1 VTKVLLTRGLGAILL
16 TLCPA
21 LLPVP
26 PACGQ
31 QQTTIEQ
38 VTPAQRGPE
47 QTAPEQVSLA
57 QATPAQPHRPGPAE
71 SLYLQ
76 LSSIGLDPTRVFR
89 VRGAA
94 LDRSAI
100 HITLEDGTIAFTKDV
115 LGRIT
120 GAFFQGDGE
129 VLLTPPNDVE
139 RKSMSLF
146 TGMAI
151 LEERF
156 STAYFRFNDNTPNEL
171 QPGFRAPEDPAGFVE
186 QWDLTARHLAQIEG
200 MRLLESFS
208 AMLPVSGGT
217 PSAEPAS
224 PRTADPADR
233 MLHARLQGNKLGVF
247 DIFFDS
253 TAGEQV
259 EVGQSRT
266 GDDGTTYY
274 DIWTSFAIESAG
286 RRRPGRTETVPT
298 LPAETEVQEDE
309 IFVHSYVIDAHVK
322 PPKELD
328 AVVELQ
334 LDAVHG
340 GSRFLGFELSRFLQ
354 IQSVEADGKPVEFI
368 HNPAVEGTRLA
379 RSGNDLVAVILPEPA
394 RKGQKI
400 KLRFVY
406 GGEVLAEAGK
416 GLLYV
421 GARGTWYPNRGLAM
435 ADFDLTF
442 HYPQEWTL
450 LATGKPAPRTPQTVP
465 SGSNEQVARWVSE
478 RPIPVAGFNLGKY
491 VRGTAQAGN
500 VTVETYATSGVE
512 RDFPKPPVAT
522 VPSDAPQQR
531 PGGVTPSSIA
541 PNMPI
546 IPSTPSPS
554 RNATAVAEVTARAI
568 RYYAERLGP
577 FPYSQL
583 ALTQLP
589 GRESQG
595 WPGLIFLSSYAFLTQ
610 QERDEFHLDEVQTL
624 LQQRVPAHET
634 AHQWWGDLVMWATYR
649 DQWFSEGLAN
659 YCSLMI
665 VQDKD
670 PAGFRL
676 VMEKYQRDLVDKNK
690 DGSLLQ
696 DAGPVTLGNRLLSSH
711 FPEGYEAISYG
722 RGTWLFYML
731 RSMLDDGAVLDSEK
745 NGSRK
750 NNNDAKGNV
759 AEDPFARSLRK
770 VRERYAGKAISTREL
785 LNVFAED
792 LPPSLRYEG
801 KASLDWFLDGWVN
814 GASLPK
820 LELHGIKFVPKAN
833 ATVVTGVIKQKDAP
847 EDLVTSVPI
856 YAVVS
861 GKSPLL
867 VGRVF
872 ADGPE
877 TSFHLSAP
885 LGTHKLLLDPNG
897 TILTGPK

>member
-1 VTKVLLTRGLGAILL
+1 MTKVLLKRGLAAILL
-16 TLCPA
+16 GLLA
-21 LLPVP
+21 AFLPVP
-26 PACGQ
+26 PAWGQ
-31 QQTTIEQ
+31 QAN
-38 VTPAQRGPE
+38 PA
-47 QTAPEQVSLA
+47 QTAPGQTSAEQVSLV
-57 QATPAQPHRPGPAE
+57 QAAPSQPHQPGPAE

-76 LSSIGLDPTRVFR
+76 LSSVELDPARVFR

-94 LDRSAI
+94 LDRPSF
-100 HITLEDGTIAFTKDV
+100 HITLEDGTIAFTRDV

-120 GAFFQGDGE
+120 GAFFEGDGE

-139 RKSMSLF
+139 RRSMSLF

-156 STAYFRFNDNTPNEL
+156 STAYFRFNDNTANEL
-171 QPGFRAPEDPAGFVE
+171 QPGFRAPEDPEEFVTK
-186 QWDLTARHLAQIEG
+186 WDPTARNLAQMEA

-208 AMLPVSGGT
+208 GMLPIVGATGSEDAALSRT
-217 PSAEPAS
+217 PDAG
-224 PRTADPADR
+224 DR
-233 MLHARLQGNKLGVF
+233 MLHARLQGSKLGVF

-259 EVGQSRT
+259 EVGQSRN
-266 GDDGTTYY
+266 GDDGITYY
-274 DIWTSFAIESAG
+274 DIWASFAIESAG
-286 RRRPGRTETVPT
+286 RRRPARTETVPT

-309 IFVHSYVIDAHVK
+309 IVVHSYVIDAHVK

-328 AVVELQ
+328 AEVELQ
-334 LDAVHG
+334 LDAVRG

-354 IQSVEADGKPVEFI
+354 IRSVEADGQPVEFI
-368 HNPAVEGTRLA
+368 HNPAVVGTRLA

-421 GARGTWYPNRGLAM
+421 GERGTWYPNRGLAM
-435 ADFDLTF
+435 ANFDLTF

-450 LATGKPAPRTPQTVP
+450 LATGKPAPRIRQT
-465 SGSNEQVARWVSE
+465 GSPGAGAEQVSRWVSE

-491 VRGTAQAGN
+491 VRGSAQAGN
-500 VTVETYATSGVE
+500 VIVETYATSGVE
-512 RDFPKPPVAT
+512 RDFPKAPVTT
-522 VPSDAPQQR
+522 VPSDAPTLR
-531 PGGVTPSSIA
+531 PGGGIAPSSVA
-541 PNMPI
+541 PSTPI
-546 IPSTPSPS
+546 IPSAPSPA
-554 RNATAVAEVTARAI
+554 RNATAVAEVAARAI
-568 RYYAERLGP
+568 RYYADRFGP

-610 QERDEFHLDEVQTL
+610 QERDEFHLDAVQTL
-624 LQQRVPAHET
+624 LQQRVPAHEA
-634 AHQWWGDLVMWATYR
+634 AHQWWGDLVIWATYR

-665 VQDKD
+665 IQDKD

-676 VMEKYQRDLVDKNK
+676 VMEKYRKDLAEKNK
-690 DGSLLQ
+690 DGTVLQ

-722 RGTWLFYML
+722 RGTWLFHML
-731 RSMLDDGAVLDSEK
+731 RSMLEDGAALDSGK

-750 NNNDAKGNV
+750 NSNKDLT
-759 AEDPFARSLRK
+759 EDPFARSLRK
-770 VRERYAGKAISTREL
+770 VRERYAGKAVSTREL

-820 LELHGIKFVPKAN
+820 LELHGVKFVPKAN
-833 ATVVTGVIKQKDAP
+833 GMAVTGAIKQKDAP
-847 EDLVTSVPI
+847 EELVTSVPI
-856 YAVVS
+856 YALVS
-861 GKSPLL
+861 GKPPLL
-867 VGRVF
+867 IGRVF